1 MEMMNL
7 GELINDYYK
16 ECYEKRKE
24 KICSKSEQ
32 EKKVKYFSK
41 KLGELF
47 DALYFDGNYFKE
59 GNIKQGVWAI
69 PARARMF
76 FINLLDGLETPESD
90 IEKIRQGRYKKVSPF
105 YLQELV
111 DNLLGYALEEEC
123 NSRLSKEIK
132 KRIYVCLDLPLA
144 KVNYRLKEIERVIEY
159 SYYAEDDNLPLE
171 THMELQNIML
181 EELDR
186 VLMRFSMLY
195 SCLNSEAGYKKLKLA
210 SNAIKNLTG
219 YSELKETLENGVKV
233 KQMMKEEYGNNW
245 YFQMKTEDLIRKRY
259 ENLQQQL
266 VKENSY
272 MRYINRRVELEK
284 LCKDD
289 EKYTSLED
297 ELEQISLKEGKRK
310 NKERKFIEKKIEL
323 LKREEQIAME
333 HWGCL
338 LECPTEFKSE
348 DSEEIIIDIEK
359 NLKLVN
365 EILMLP
371 DDELKERMLYYSAM
385 EIIENANTLVEDML

>member
-7 GELINDYYK
+7 GELVNDYYK

-24 KICSKSEQ
+24 RISSKSEQ
-32 EKKVKYFSK
+32 EEKVKYFSK

-59 GNIKQGVWAI
+59 GHIKQGVWAI
-69 PARARMF
+69 PASARMF

-111 DNLLGYALEEEC
+111 DNLLDFALEVEC
-123 NSRLSKEIK
+123 NSRLVKEMK
-132 KRIYVCLDLPLA
+132 KRIYVCLDLPFA
-144 KVNYRLKEIERVIEY
+144 KVNYRLKEIERVVEY
-159 SYYAEDDNLPLE
+159 SYYAEDDNLPME
-171 THMELQNIML
+171 THMELQNLML

-210 SNAIKNLTG
+210 SNAIKNTTG
-219 YSELKETLENGVKV
+219 YSELKEKLENGVKV
-233 KQMMKEEYGNNW
+233 KQMMKEEFGDNW
-245 YFQMKTEDLIRKRY
+245 YFQMETEELIRKRY
-259 ENLQQQL
+259 EELQQKL

-272 MRYINRRVELEK
+272 MRYIKRRVELEK
-284 LCKDD
+284 LCSDD
-289 EKYTSLED
+289 KEYTSLGE

-323 LKREEQIAME
+323 LKRAEQIAME
-333 HWGCL
+333 HWGYL
-338 LECPTEFKSE
+338 PECPTEFKSE
-348 DSEEIIIDIEK
+348 DSEEITVDVEK
-359 NLKLVN
+359 NLKMVN
-365 EILMLP
+365 DMLMLP
-371 DDELKERMLYYSAM
+371 DDELKERMLYYSAK
-385 EIIENANTLVEDML
+385 EIIESANTVVEDML